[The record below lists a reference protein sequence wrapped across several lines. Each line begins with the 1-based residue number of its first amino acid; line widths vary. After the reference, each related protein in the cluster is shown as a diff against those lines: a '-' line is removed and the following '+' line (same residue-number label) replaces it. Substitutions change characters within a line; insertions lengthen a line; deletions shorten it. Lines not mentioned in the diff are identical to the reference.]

1 MLESNQ
7 AKAAQERD
15 EDIRFDNTSGEKPD
29 DKEAYMVDH
38 CTEYGNDCV
47 NKVIKETETKR
58 KNELEVVEKYLLQKE
73 QEDQS

>member
-1 MLESNQ
+1 
-7 AKAAQERD
+7 
-15 EDIRFDNTSGEKPD
+15 
-29 DKEAYMVDH
+29 MVDH

-73 QEDQS
+73 QED

>member
-1 MLESNQ
+1 MLELSQ

-15 EDIRFDNTSGEKPD
+15 EDIRFDNQSGEKPD
-29 DKEAYMVDH
+29 DKEAYMVDQ
-38 CTEYGNDCV
+38 CTDYGKDCL
-47 NKVIKETETKR
+47 NKVIKETQTKR